1 MPRSVVDLAKLNAL
15 DAAIRAFDS
24 NTGASMAAYSQSA
37 MNLLAQF
44 EAKLNELAIIR
55 QHALNALNSCE
66 WSRAAN
72 PNISCASQAAAFN
85 KANNR
90 FCRCAELVNQARQAI
105 SEYDGYA
112 SRFRQAKSD
121 LCSRARTGLGRVMAT
136 IEEYN
141 SNATPNTDSVMSKG
155 MPVTSAMSGP
165 VENVPNDKLPGG
177 GSFMFVRGGEQID
190 HIQPKGSGTDPVRID
205 PDAMADSL
213 NHLPAITA
221 PDKSTM
227 RIAASGILAAM
238 AAGGLVIGGREM
250 LLQQK
255 TDEIFESQYG
265 ISRTEL
271 LLKSGPKQ
279 KEYVAA
285 YNNIYNGLQ
294 QEMKEIK
301 KEEISSQIQKGK
313 DFLAL
318 EDRRINEL
326 HGEVTLFSR
335 ELVHDKK
342 IEIANLENQLAA
354 LEDGKKRAIVP
365 SGKTR
370 IGGLSEDGL
379 SFMVEGMS
387 SKERFITVSNL
398 LANSHTILGGDNG
411 KEYVFKNGDADI
423 LFVAHDGSYV
433 NRYMRDFS
441 QGFSEV
447 ETNVN
452 LPEMSS
458 TGYPDKLSDGDVTL
472 LSISAEQKYKAEGVR
487 VTNKTYLINQDGSAW
502 TEIVNAGIG
511 VDASAGASMS
521 YKGAEIGAEASAA
534 RAGLKATYI
543 TAPSVKN
550 GKFVQTEYGA
560 NVEAN
565 VGVAIGIGTSKAA
578 DGTNE
583 LGAKIPFGKASI
595 VYAKYNNLSENDFP
609 KPIRTLLK

>member
-1 MPRSVVDLAKLNAL
+1 MPRSVVDLSQLNAL

-37 MNLLAQF
+37 LNLLAQF
-44 EAKLNELAIIR
+44 EAKLNELAAIR
-55 QHALNALNSCE
+55 QQALNAYNSCE
-66 WSRAAN
+66 WRRAAN
-72 PNISCASQAAAFN
+72 PNISCAGQAAAFHR
-85 KANNR
+85 ANEQ

-105 SEYDGYA
+105 SEYDSHA
-112 SRFRQAKSD
+112 SQFRQAKSD
-121 LCSRARTGLGRVMAT
+121 LCSRARVGMDRVRAI

-141 SNATPNTDSVMSKG
+141 SNATPNTDGVMSNG
-155 MPVTSAMSGP
+155 MPVASTMYEP
-165 VENVPNDKLPGG
+165 VENVPNDQLPGG

-190 HIQPKGSGTDPVRID
+190 HVLPKGSGADPVRID
-205 PDAMADSL
+205 PDAMAESL
-213 NHLPAITA
+213 NSLPEITQ
-221 PDKSTM
+221 PEKSTM

-238 AAGGLVIGGREM
+238 AAGGLVIEGRE
-250 LLQQK
+250 LLLRQK
-255 TDEIFESQYG
+255 ADEIFEGQYG

-285 YNNIYNGLQ
+285 YNNIYRGLQ

-313 DFLAL
+313 DFLSL
-318 EDRRINEL
+318 EERRINEL

-342 IEIANLENQLAA
+342 IEVANLENQLAT
-354 LEDGKKRAIVP
+354 LEDGKKRPIVP
-365 SGKTR
+365 SGKTK

-379 SFMVEGMS
+379 LFMAEGMS
-387 SKERFITVSNL
+387 SKGRFITVSNL
-398 LANSHTILGGDNG
+398 LANSQATLTGDSG
-411 KEYVFKNGDADI
+411 KEYVFKKGEADI
-423 LFVAHDGSYV
+423 FFVAHDGTYV
-433 NRYMRDFS
+433 KRYMRDFS

-452 LPEMSS
+452 LPEMSF
-458 TGYPDKLSDGDVTL
+458 TGYADKMSDRNTSL
-472 LSISAEQKYKAEGVR
+472 LSVSAEQNYKAEGVR
-487 VTNKTYLINQDGSAW
+487 VTNKTYHIIQDGSAW
-502 TEIVNAGIG
+502 TETVNAGIG
-511 VDASAGASMS
+511 GEASAEASIN
-521 YKGAEIGAEASAA
+521 YKGAGIGAEASAA
-534 RAGLKATYI
+534 RAGLKTTYI
-543 TAPSVKN
+543 TAPSIKN

-565 VGVAIGIGTSKAA
+565 VGLAIGVGTDKAT

-583 LGAKIPFGKASI
+583 LGAKIPLGKASI

-609 KPIRTLLK
+609 KSIQTLLK